1 MFSNTNIDYE
11 NYSNSIYNVNKKK
24 NNNKKNF
31 QGYNNRFNKKGSEE
45 NEDDENEGEEV
56 ATGFRSAITEIN
68 KKVFKNK
75 NNNGNN
81 NSSYNDR
88 REEDE
93 PIYNG
98 NLNNKNTRPIENENN
113 NINNANKT
121 GTYKKFNPP
130 IKSNANEQKKI
141 YDDNRN
147 KDKGEKDK
155 ELDEKLKGF
164 DKNVI
169 FLNILNYIS

>member
-68 KKVFKNK
+68 KKVFK
-75 NNNGNN
+75 
-81 NSSYNDR
+81 
-88 REEDE
+88 
-93 PIYNG
+93 
-98 NLNNKNTRPIENENN
+98 
-113 NINNANKT
+113 
-121 GTYKKFNPP
+121 
-130 IKSNANEQKKI
+130 
-141 YDDNRN
+141 
-147 KDKGEKDK
+147 
-155 ELDEKLKGF
+155 
-164 DKNVI
+164 
-169 FLNILNYIS
+169 ILI